1 MREVVYGEDVEF
13 IELNE
18 VFKYVTKTG
27 TEYTLMCLHD
37 GLRPC
42 VGCVFSINSNHP
54 LKYIACTGN
63 SLECGNK
70 IFKAIDQVL
79 EDL

>member
-1 MREVVYGEDVEF
+1 MKEIVYGTDVEVT
-13 IELNE
+13 EPNE

-54 LKYIACTGN
+54 LKYLAFTGKG
-63 SLECGNK
+63 LECENR
-70 IFKAIDQVL
+70 IFKDI
-79 EDL
+79 

>member
-1 MREVVYGEDVEF
+1 MKEIVYGTDVEVT
-13 IELNE
+13 EPNE

-42 VGCVFSINSNHP
+42 VGCVFCFLFFTVS
-54 LKYIACTGN
+54 
-63 SLECGNK
+63 
-70 IFKAIDQVL
+70 
-79 EDL
+79 